1 MRHGFLLVDKPEG
14 PTSHDIVGMV
24 RRALPEKKV
33 GHLGT
38 LDPAASGLMVLAVGS
53 KALKVV
59 ELFNELDKEYEAAVR
74 FGEVSATYDREG
86 PIEAVERKPG
96 VSDPTDIEIQ
106 ETIRNKF
113 IGKLDQVPPAASAIN
128 IGGERAYRK
137 MRQGRAVDMPTR
149 EVEIEACDIVS
160 YNYPELTL
168 RVACGS
174 GTYIRSLA
182 HDLGEALRVGAYLAA
197 LRRTKV
203 GDWSIADATDPESV
217 KWAHVI
223 PLKEVLKTRSKLELT
238 EQQFKDIGHGKTIE
252 GNCEHNTIAWYDGLP
267 VALLEKKD
275 AGVKARKV
283 L

>member
-1 MRHGFLLVDKPEG
+1 MRHGFLLIDKPEG
-14 PTSHDIVGMV
+14 PTSHDIVGTV
-24 RRALPEKKV
+24 RRTLPEKKV

-38 LDPAASGLMVLAVGS
+38 LDPAATGLMVLAVGA

-59 ELFNELDKEYEAAVR
+59 ELFNALGKEYEAGIR
-74 FGEVSATYDREG
+74 FGEISATYDREG
-86 PIEAVERKPG
+86 PIEEVERKPG
-96 VSDPTDIEIQ
+96 VSDPTDIDIQ

-113 IGKLDQVPPAASAIN
+113 IGKVDQVPPAASAIK

-149 EVEIEACDIVS
+149 VVEIEACDIVS
-160 YNYPELTL
+160 YHYPDLTL

-182 HDLGEALRVGAYLAA
+182 HDLGDALHVGAYLSS

-203 GDWSIADATDPESV
+203 GDWSVADAVEPESV
-217 KWAHVI
+217 QWAHVI
-223 PLKEVLKTRSKLELT
+223 PLKEVLADRPRVELSQ
-238 EQQFKDIGHGKTIE
+238 QQFMDIGHGKTIA
-252 GNCEHNTIAWYDGLP
+252 GSCENNTIAWHGGLP
-267 VALLEKKD
+267 VAVLEKKD